1 VTRIPSQPPEREHDE
16 YTRPPW
22 SSRPP
27 TFICKS
33 KGLVE
38 AAQPLLSQHVRE
50 AAYANRLRASDAGEI
65 RKYDGPM
72 LHEGNASQA
81 PPR

>member
-1 VTRIPSQPPEREHDE
+1 VTRIPSQPPEGEHDE

-38 AAQPLLSQHVRE
+38 AAQPLLSEHLRE

>member
-1 VTRIPSQPPEREHDE
+1 M
-16 YTRPPW
+16 
-22 SSRPP
+22 
-27 TFICKS
+27 
-33 KGLVE
+33 E
-38 AAQPLLSQHVRE
+38 AAQPLLSEHLRE